1 MRFIGKPLSRF
12 YKNLRLQSKLTV
24 THLVIV
30 IVPMIVLGIF
40 FYTNLY
46 NMIVSDTIRKEQ
58 SASTQTVPLI
68 EDSVDEMLAAHK
80 QITNQEFY
88 QLIITSGSDISED
101 ELLASSARQDFD
113 RTVETLKSS
122 SFIMDVKFYIDLP
135 ADSSFWNTEKENSP
149 LLPVTQARGTYWYGI
164 FKGSPSISSLFCPS
178 FYLSPG
184 EMKNYGDMAYV
195 TKSTSFHDG
204 EFRTSYLAIYFS
216 NEEFTKLLKSSL
228 NSPEN
233 VAYIINDRDSMVATT
248 DSYMSS
254 IYHFNYDEVQDVFM
268 SSNNFITKNV
278 LGEEVYAGFYS
289 IRNTD
294 WYMVVVM
301 PSTPLF
307 KKSMYIVIGFF
318 LIYTACIIA
327 AFLIATLLSR
337 SITNRLSLVIH
348 QMAQSRT
355 GPPVALPAPE
365 TQDELGDLID
375 TYNYMSRMI
384 DELME
389 HQAQAAEDLRV
400 AEFNSLQA
408 QINPHFLYNTMDMIN
423 WLSQQGRVTEVTA
436 AIQSL
441 SRFYKLTLSRKKSLS
456 TIADEVE
463 HVSIYVQ
470 LQNMRF
476 HDTIDFLI
484 DIPDILM
491 EYSIPKL
498 TFQPV
503 VENSVLHG
511 ILEKENKTG
520 TIVLT
525 GWMDENDIVIL
536 ISDDGVGIPKEKAD
550 TILAEKPAASASSG
564 SNIAVYN
571 THRRLQLLYGP
582 KYGLHYSSVPGEGTE
597 VEIRIPARLPED
609 IKEISSAEPAESG
622 HALSKES
629 RFSLALNLLS
639 KPSVTI
645 QEVARQCGYENVTL
659 FHQEFKQHFGY
670 APEEYRTHIL

>member
-1 MRFIGKPLSRF
+1 MRFIDKPFGRF
-12 YKNLRLQSKLTV
+12 YKNLRLQSKLTA

-30 IVPMIVLGIF
+30 IIPMIVLGIF

-58 SASTQTVPLI
+58 SASTQTAPLI
-68 EDSVDEMLAAHK
+68 EDSVDEMLAAHR

-88 QLIITSGSDISED
+88 RLITTSDSDISEED
-101 ELLASSARQDFD
+101 LLASPARQDFD
-113 RTVETLKSS
+113 RTVENLKSS
-122 SFIMDVKFYIDLP
+122 SFITDVKFYIDVS
-135 ADSSFWNTEKENSP
+135 AGSSFWNTDEEDSP
-149 LLPVTQARGTYWYGI
+149 LLPASQACGTYWYGI

-178 FYLSPG
+178 FYLSPR
-184 EMKNYGDMAYV
+184 EEKNYGDMAYV
-195 TKSTSFHDG
+195 TKSTSLRDG
-204 EFRTSYLAIYFS
+204 ETRTSYLAIYFS

-228 NSPEN
+228 SSPEN
-233 VAYIINDRDSMVATT
+233 VAYIINDRDSLVATT

-254 IYHFNYDEVQDVFM
+254 IYHFDYDEVQDVFM

-278 LGEEVYAGFYS
+278 LGEEVYAGFYN
-289 IRNTD
+289 IHNTD
-294 WYMVVVM
+294 WYMIVVM

-307 KKSMYIVIGFF
+307 EKSMHIVIGFF

-348 QMAQSRT
+348 QMAQSRV
-355 GPPVALPAPE
+355 GPPVALPAPD

-375 TYNYMSRMI
+375 TYNYMTRVI
-384 DELME
+384 NELME

-525 GWMDENDIVIL
+525 GWMDEDDIVIL
-536 ISDDGVGIPKEKAD
+536 ISDDGVGIPKETAD
-550 TILAEKPAASASSG
+550 TILAEKPMSSASSG

-571 THRRLQLLYGP
+571 THRRLQLLYGA

-597 VEIRIPARLPED
+597 VEIRIPARLPKD
-609 IKEISSAEPAESG
+609 IKEISPAEPAESG
-622 HALSKES
+622 HALSEKS
-629 RFSLALNLLS
+629 RFSLALSLLS

-645 QEVARQCGYENVTL
+645 QEVARQCGYENITL
-659 FHQEFKQHFGY
+659 FHQEFEQHFGY
-670 APEEYRTHIL
+670 SPEEYRTQFL